1 MTGYI
6 YLIRNTVNGK
16 GYVGQTT
23 GPVRDTYWDKRKVY
37 MKWLRNLLGWQ
48 VMEDN
53 SPSSRRS
60 CRPSVTATL
69 TVKSTWCL
77 SLRNDPQS

>member
-23 GPVRDTYWDKRKVY
+23 GPVRDTYWDKRKGIHEV
-37 MKWLRNLLGWQ
+37 
-48 VMEDN
+48 
-53 SPSSRRS
+53 
-60 CRPSVTATL
+60 AA
-69 TVKSTWCL
+69 
-77 SLRNDPQS
+77 